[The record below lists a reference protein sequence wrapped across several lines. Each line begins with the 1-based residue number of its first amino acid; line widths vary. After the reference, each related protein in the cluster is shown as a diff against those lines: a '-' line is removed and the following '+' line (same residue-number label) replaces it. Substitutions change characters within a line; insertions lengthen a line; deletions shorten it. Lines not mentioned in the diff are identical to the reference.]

1 MIQIDDERRRLLV
14 MGALP
19 ALVALVVAA
28 GLWLLVH
35 GNASGRDDYDSGRY
49 ADARSAFEGAHDLGV
64 VSPWIAPFNTGTAA
78 YRAKEYETA
87 VAAFNRALD
96 DVPGDRMCDVRVDL
110 ALTHEAIAK
119 KAEADGENA
128 DRQIALRDGRT
139 AILGT
144 GCNDALEKRLEDQI
158 KDASSSNDDRS
169 EDQKIDDVEAK
180 NRAAAKA
187 KDVELEPKNEPHE
200 QIQW

>member
-1 MIQIDDERRRLLV
+1 MTTDDRRRLLV

-19 ALVALVVAA
+19 SLVALLVAV

-35 GNASGRDDYDSGRY
+35 GNASGRDAYDAGRY

-78 YRAKEYETA
+78 YRAKQYEAA
-87 VAAFNRALD
+87 VSAFNRALD
-96 DVPGDRMCDVRVDL
+96 DVPDDHVCDVRVDL

-119 KAEADGENA
+119 QAEADGEDA

-139 AILGT
+139 AIQGT
-144 GCNDALEKRLEDQI
+144 GCNDALEKRLDDQI

-180 NRAAAKA
+180 NRAASKV
-187 KDVELEPKNEPHE
+187 KDLELEPKNEPRE